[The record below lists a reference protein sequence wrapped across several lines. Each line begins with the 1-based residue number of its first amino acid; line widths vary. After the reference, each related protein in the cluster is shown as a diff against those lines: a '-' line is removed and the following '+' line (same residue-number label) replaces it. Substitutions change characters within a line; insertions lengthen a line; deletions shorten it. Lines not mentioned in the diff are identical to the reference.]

1 MPSVSN
7 LQERRSER
15 EGERERERE
24 RGQWRWG
31 DSQMPASVRKE
42 TQSTIPQDF
51 LTGSDKE
58 HTVLTKQTNNTNV
71 TL

>member
-7 LQERRSER
+7 LGSRNR
-15 EGERERERE
+15 EGGGR
-24 RGQWRWG
+24 RGGEVSRGGG
-31 DSQMPASVRKE
+31 DAQMLVSVRKE

-58 HTVLTKQTNNTNV
+58 HTLTH
-71 TL
+71 